1 MKYEIG
7 DKIILL
13 HSKEEG
19 TVVDIVN
26 QEMVMVEV
34 GKVTFPVYLDQ
45 IDFPYFYRFTEKKP
59 ASAPPRKIPG
69 DELPIEKRNTKPSGW
84 IRAYSCLCCLF
95 TSLMG

>member
-26 QEMVMVEV
+26 HEMVMVEV
-34 GKVTFPVYLDQ
+34 GNITFPVYLDQ
-45 IDFPYFYRFTEKKP
+45 IDFLYFYRFTEKKTL
-59 ASAPPRKIPG
+59 RR
-69 DELPIEKRNTKPSGW
+69 LHVR
-84 IRAYSCLCCLF
+84 
-95 TSLMG
+95 